1 MPLSNAGGVSATP
14 LEANNIV
21 SSLIL
26 FDQKVHWHAQRA
38 GEFLLQFGGPFA
50 SASFDLGQVV
60 LADADRYGQLAL
72 NHVAPFA
79 DDTHRVIAVC
89 ESISHGFWQH
99 DFAAFLEGTRG
110 TADDPA
116 RGGIF
121 LRLGGEGYQPIIF
134 DARQYGE
141 IVAAGSA
148 DELDLAF
155 YGAGF
160 CHGVLL
166 VVNIAAVS
174 NRVNSDG
181 VGFDREQDAP
191 NTGAQPH
198 SGCTFERFHIADAG
212 FRKRLQ
218 FEIDL
223 CPRSSGKFAPL
234 ADSG

>member
-1 MPLSNAGGVSATP
+1 MSRL
-14 LEANNIV
+14 L
-21 SSLIL
+21 L

-121 LRLGGEGYQPIIF
+121 LRLGGEGDQSIIF

-141 IVAAGSA
+141 IVVLALIVNKTRQTPERNRIPAAPLSA
-148 DELDLAF
+148 FTSPTPVSANAF
-155 YGAGF
+155 NLRSICAR
-160 CHGVLL
+160 
-166 VVNIAAVS
+166 VVAVS
-174 NRVNSDG
+174 CAIGGQR
-181 VGFDREQDAP
+181 
-191 NTGAQPH
+191 
-198 SGCTFERFHIADAG
+198 
-212 FRKRLQ
+212 RK
-218 FEIDL
+218 
-223 CPRSSGKFAPL
+223 
-234 ADSG
+234 